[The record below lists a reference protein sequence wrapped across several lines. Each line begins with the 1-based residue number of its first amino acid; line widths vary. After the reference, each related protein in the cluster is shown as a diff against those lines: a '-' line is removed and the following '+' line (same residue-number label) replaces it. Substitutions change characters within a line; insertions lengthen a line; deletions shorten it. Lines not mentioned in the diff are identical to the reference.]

1 MHEEISNELMQKNSQ
16 WRKSILNEFIH
27 TSKTDLESCVILYDK
42 QLYQQA
48 IFSFQQSIE
57 KAIKVYWLLLNPMTT
72 EKELK
77 QQIGHD
83 SITVYENL
91 AKLQVDFYKNS
102 AKT

>member
-77 QQIGHD
+77 QQIEQKQHEID
-83 SITVYENL
+83 SLRQLKKAVWEL
-91 AKLQVDFYKNS
+91 
-102 AKT
+102 